1 MRKSWIDSLKL
12 SVALLVFIATMISCR
27 GHQSPK
33 PRGYFRIEFPEHSYQ
48 QFDTTFPYKFEYP
61 KYSKI
66 VMDTLPGAEAYWCNI
81 SFPSL
86 NGQIHLSY
94 KTVGDQFYE
103 LLEDSRNLAYKH
115 SIKADA
121 INERFFE
128 NPDKQVMGILYE
140 IKGNAASPFQFFVTD
155 STDHFLR
162 GSLYFNT
169 VPNKDSLAP
178 VIEFVKADI
187 EHIIESIEWK

>member
-1 MRKSWIDSLKL
+1 MRRGWTNSVMISLFAVTIIAIL
-12 SVALLVFIATMISCR
+12 SSCR

-48 QFDTTFPYKFEYP
+48 LFDSTYPYKFEYP
-61 KYSKI
+61 EYAKI
-66 VMDTLPGAEAYWCNI
+66 VADTLPDAEAYWCNV
-81 SFPSL
+81 SFPTL

-94 KTVGDQFYE
+94 KTVGDRFYD
-103 LLEDSRNLAYKH
+103 LLEDSRKLAYKH

-121 INERFFE
+121 INERYFE
-128 NPDKQVMGILYE
+128 NPDKQVMGVLYE

-155 STDHFLR
+155 STKHFLR

-178 VIEFVKADI
+178 VIQFVKEDI
-187 EHIIESIEWK
+187 EHLIESIEWK